1 MERMNDNV
9 KVADIDAT
17 RDAARLEERIVS
29 YGSAVVGFSGGVDSS
44 VVAAAAFAALGERA
58 LAVTAVTETLT
69 DADRALTRSLAAGL
83 GVPHIEIAYS
93 ELEIP
98 HYAENPANRCYFC
111 KDGLYTRLRGVADE
125 RGFAALLDGTNA
137 DDAGD
142 YRPGRRAAA
151 EQSVFSPLL
160 DLGITKQGV
169 RRLARHYGLAN
180 HDKPS
185 SPCLSSRVPYGTPI
199 TREILDR
206 IAAAEERLRAL
217 GFRELRVRHH
227 DDVARIEIPR
237 DDFERAVHH
246 AERINDELRA
256 VGYRFVSLDL
266 GGFRSG
272 SLNDAIV
279 DDAIVQITI
288 PAR

>member
-1 MERMNDNV
+1 MRREVMERMNDDV
-9 KVADIDAT
+9 MVEAVDAK
-17 RDAARLEERIVS
+17 RDVDRLEERIAS

-69 DADRALTRSLAAGL
+69 DADRALTRSLAATL
-83 GVPHIEIAYS
+83 GVSYGEIAYS

-98 HYAENPANRCYFC
+98 NYAENPVNRCYFC
-111 KDGLYTRLRGVADE
+111 KDALYTRLRDVADE
-125 RGFAALLDGTNA
+125 RGLAVVLDGTNA

-142 YRPGRRAAA
+142 YRPGRTAAA
-151 EQSVFSPLL
+151 ERSVFSPLL

-199 TREILDR
+199 TRAILDR

-237 DDFERAVHH
+237 DDFERALLH

-279 DDAIVQITI
+279 QITI
-288 PAR
+288 PVQ